1 MTTYDLEE
9 LELSKGTCKII
20 LWSWFIIV
28 IVGGVMV
35 IKYQMI

>member
-9 LELSKGTCKII
+9 LEPSKNACKII
-20 LWSWFIIV
+20 LWSWSIMGII
-28 IVGGVMV
+28 GAVMV